1 MADWI
6 TLSLENLKIFQRPLI
21 IAIGFMAAL
30 SLSRLFLV
38 LVYAD
43 RVMATEGL
51 HIVIGQGLRFDLIL
65 LGLIFALPMVFLP
78 WLHLAKATRKLAAW
92 LIPAFLSI
100 MLALAFF
107 VEAASEPFIRQFDSR
122 PNYLFVEYLAYP
134 QEVLATVSGMHLYL
148 LIGVLLVT
156 LALAWAL
163 FRWLRDDPAR
173 DEPVS
178 FVFCLLLTPLL
189 LVLFVGMIRST
200 LAHRPVNPSMAA
212 FSSDSMVNTLPL
224 NSPYLVLYSVYEKRR
239 AADGLNFNYGQLTDD
254 AMIDIIR
261 QETGIDGAEL
271 LDPALPSLHEH
282 RASAPRTQPLNLVMI
297 VLESVGADHVSA
309 LGGRDLMPEFS
320 KLADQGIWFDR
331 LYATGMRSARGLE
344 ALVAGFTPS
353 AAPAAL
359 KMTQAQTGF
368 FTIAEFLRRQGYQ
381 TSFIYGG
388 ESHFDNMRR
397 FFLGNGF
404 ETVID
409 ENDYPDPVFSGSW
422 GVSDEDLF
430 ARAHAELSAARAP
443 FFTLIFTS
451 SNHEPFDIPAGR
463 VSPEED
469 TPGSG
474 EPPGRATAIKYADWA
489 LGRFLEQ
496 ARQSDYWEDT
506 VFLVVADHNTRAWGG
521 YLVPTEKFRIPGV
534 MLGSTIEP
542 RRIEGITSQIDL
554 LPTLLSLIGVSGP
567 IPAIGRDLTREPWT
581 NGSNRAVMQFHG
593 LQAYIEGDQAVILQ
607 ADRAPEGFLLD
618 DTGQLEP
625 NPDMSERMR
634 DKALAYAKWGPYLFR
649 TGAHA
654 LPPESG
660 VPEDTPATGD

>member
-1 MADWI
+1 M
-6 TLSLENLKIFQRPLI
+6 SLKPLKIFQRPLI
-21 IAIGFMAAL
+21 IAIWFMAAL
-30 SLSRLFLV
+30 TLSRLFLV
-38 LVYAD
+38 LVHSD

-51 HIVIGQGLRFDLIL
+51 HILIGQGLRFDLIL
-65 LGLIFALPMVFLP
+65 LGLVFALPIVLLP
-78 WLHLAKATRKLAAW
+78 WLHMAKVTRKLAAW
-92 LIPAFLSI
+92 LIPAFLSVI
-100 MLALAFF
+100 LALAFF

-148 LIGVLLVT
+148 LIGVSLAALT
-156 LALAWAL
+156 LAWVL
-163 FRWLRDDPAR
+163 FRWLRNDPAR

-200 LAHRPVNPSMAA
+200 LAHRPVNPSVAA

-224 NSPYLVLYSVYEKRR
+224 NSPYLVLFSVYEKRR
-239 AADGLNFNYGQLTDD
+239 AADGLNFNYGQLSDD
-254 AMIDIIR
+254 EMIKIIQ
-261 QETGIDGAEL
+261 QEAGISGTEL

-282 RASAPRTQPLNLVMI
+282 RAPAPRTQPLNLVMI
-297 VLESVGADHVSA
+297 VLESVGAEHVSV

-320 KLADQGIWFDR
+320 KLAEQGIWFDR

-368 FTIAEFLRRQGYQ
+368 FTIAELLRRQGYQ

-388 ESHFDNMRR
+388 ASHFDNMRG

-409 ENDYPDPVFSGSW
+409 QNDYPDPEFLGSW

-430 ARAHAELSAARAP
+430 MRAHNELSAAQAP

-451 SNHEPFDIPAGR
+451 SNHEPFDIPEGR

-469 TPGSG
+469 TPGTG

-489 LGRFLEQ
+489 MGQFL
-496 ARQSDYWEDT
+496 ARARESDYWENT
-506 VFLVVADHNTRAWGG
+506 VFLVVADHNARAWGG
-521 YLVPTEKFRIPGV
+521 HLVPTEKFRIPGV
-534 MLGSTIEP
+534 VLGASIEP
-542 RRIEGITSQIDL
+542 RRISGITSQIDL

-567 IPAIGRDLTREPWT
+567 IPAIGRDLTREPWV
-581 NGSNRAVMQFHG
+581 NGSNRAMMQFHG

-607 ADRAPEGFLLD
+607 ADQEPGGFILD

-625 NPDMSERMR
+625 NPDMSDQMR

-649 TGAHA
+649 TGAYT
-654 LPPESG
+654 LPPAPA
-660 VPEDTPATGD
+660 VPSDSPSKNH